1 MNNDTKRQMR
11 REKQILDAAR
21 PLFTRFGFDKTSVED
36 IAREAGISKGAIY
49 LSFSSK
55 QAVFDRLI
63 TMETEQLV
71 QDLFDRLDH
80 DPEGYTIF
88 NVYRY
93 SLTSLMQNPL
103 LSALY
108 TRNRAILGNYMLR
121 MAEHAPPALTF
132 SFGEDFVRQFQ
143 KAGMIDPHIDA
154 TALAYILVA
163 MRYGLMRIDEIMPP
177 PSDVGAI
184 GHVMALML
192 GRAFGTEAGN
202 QQAAKEAL
210 KALMTQGL
218 SVLRKMNADPHKAGA
233 TDAGDT

>member
-1 MNNDTKRQMR
+1 MNNDTDRQMR

-21 PLFTRFGFDKTSVED
+21 PLFTRYGFDKTSVED

-55 QAVFDRLI
+55 QAVFDRLVTI
-63 TMETEQLV
+63 ESEQLV

-108 TRNRAILGNYMLR
+108 TRNRAVMGTYVMR
-121 MAEHAPPALTF
+121 MADQTPPALTF

-143 KAGMIDPHIDA
+143 QAGMIDPNVDA

-163 MRYGLMRIDEIMPP
+163 IRYGLMRIDEIMPP
-177 PSDVGAI
+177 PGDIGAI
-184 GHVMALML
+184 GEVMALML

-210 KALMTQGL
+210 KTLMMQGL
-218 SVLRKMNADPHKAGA
+218 SMLRRMNADPRKAGA
-233 TDAGDT
+233 KNAGEE